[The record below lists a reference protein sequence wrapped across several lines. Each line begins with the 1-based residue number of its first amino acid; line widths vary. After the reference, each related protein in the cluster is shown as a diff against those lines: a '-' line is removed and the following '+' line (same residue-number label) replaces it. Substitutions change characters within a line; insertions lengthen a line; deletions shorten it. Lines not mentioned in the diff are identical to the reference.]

1 MKGATRLIAL
11 LFTALLAS
19 TAHAQGQTPE
29 TPEPRAGDGRIEGRL
44 VHADGVTGA
53 PDAEVVLYAL
63 SSGGQAGLRRAK
75 SDALGRFAFDKIATD
90 ADVVYLV
97 GARVGG
103 IPFGSRVT
111 FREGETLREIE
122 IEVASTLDDPSRV
135 EAGDLQI
142 RLAQGCTHVRIWHTH
157 TLRNDTDS
165 VIHIPED
172 AREGRE
178 PLASTRLPANAVGFE
193 TPIGGQGLALVDGE
207 VRFWGPLYPGSQA
220 MEFGYGVP
228 SEGGIATVDLSSRTG
243 AARLR
248 IVVPP
253 GHATPTAEDLVRT
266 GSLTLE
272 GVPHS
277 AYEAPAIAA
286 GETLALRLPTPPLPE
301 SDVEVTHSR
310 LWLEID
316 DVALSVNE
324 IHRIHSASE
333 RDSSGL
339 PLLCLPMPENA
350 LEQRFSAEARAMG
363 LAVDP
368 SGVLSFHGPLPA
380 GESGFAFSYQLEA
393 SSNPL
398 QFERHFGADVEL
410 LEVILADT
418 GVVPK
423 TTRLHPRRPIRSDDR
438 NYLALEAFAVD
449 ADEIVSLEITRLTP
463 GGGMTGAMAAGFIAL
478 AGIGALAFLLAPLR
492 VEREEEVAVD
502 LETSMER
509 QAIYKAIDDLDED
522 LSTGKLSAEDHQR
535 MRDELRGQAVELLRQ
550 EREVTRSSAP
560 MRASRCPGCQAKIRL
575 GDRFCA
581 QCGEALGPRPDPS
594 NQESAA

>member
-1 MKGATRLIAL
+1 MKTFPQLIAL
-11 LFTALLAS
+11 LFATLLAG
-19 TAHAQGQTPE
+19 AANAQGE
-29 TPEPRAGDGRIEGRL
+29 TPAPRAGDGTIQGRL

-63 SSGGQAGLRRAK
+63 SSGGQAGLRRTT
-75 SDALGRFAFDKIATD
+75 SDAEGRFAFDAIATEE
-90 ADVVYLV
+90 DVVYLV

-135 EAGDLQI
+135 GAGDLQI

-165 VIHIPED
+165 VIHIPEA
-172 AREGRE
+172 AREGRA
-178 PLASTRLPANAVGFE
+178 PLASARLPASAVGFE
-193 TPIGGQGLALVDGE
+193 TPIGGQGLELVDGE
-207 VRFWGPLYPGSQA
+207 VRFWGPLYPGSQS

-228 SEGGIATVDLSSRTG
+228 SEGGAATVDLSTRSGASRV
-243 AARLR
+243 RVL
-248 IVVPP
+248 VPP
-253 GHATPTAEDLVRT
+253 EHAAPTAEGLVSA
-266 GSLTLE
+266 GSATLE
-272 GVPHS
+272 GLPHDS
-277 AYEAPAIAA
+277 YEAPALAA
-286 GETLALRLPTPPLPE
+286 GETLTLRLPTSPLAE
-301 SDVEVTHSR
+301 SDIRVTHSR
-310 LWLEID
+310 LLLEID

-324 IHRIHSASE
+324 FHRIHSASE
-333 RDSSGL
+333 RDASGL
-339 PLLCLPMPENA
+339 PLLCIPMPENA
-350 LEQRFSAEARAMG
+350 LETRFSGEARAMG
-363 LAVDP
+363 LALDP
-368 SGVLSFHGPLPA
+368 SGVLSFHGPVPA
-380 GESGFAFSYQLEA
+380 GESGFAFSYQIDA

-398 QFERHFGADVEL
+398 HFGRRFGADVEL

-492 VEREEEVAVD
+492 VEREEEIAVD

-509 QAIYKAIDDLDED
+509 QALYKAIDDLDED

-535 MRDELRGQAVELLRQ
+535 MRDELRGQAVDLLRQ

-560 MRASRCPGCQAKIRL
+560 TRASRCPGCQAKIRR

-594 NQESAA
+594 SRESAA